1 MFDIYIKGTTF
12 GSIPSLI
19 PTKGYAISQDGT
31 KVLVA
36 IKGSWMDPKQNCDSF
51 QWWPLENTVPFLH
64 ND

>member
-1 MFDIYIKGTTF
+1 MGVD
-12 GSIPSLI
+12 SLI

-36 IKGSWMDPKQNCDSF
+36 IKGRWMQPKQKCDVF
-51 QWWPLENTVPFLH
+51 QWYNLDDTAPFLH

>member
-1 MFDIYIKGTTF
+1 MGVD
-12 GSIPSLI
+12 SLI

-36 IKGSWMDPKQNCDSF
+36 IRKKWMDDKNQKCDVF
-51 QWWPLENTVPFLH
+51 QWWPLEMTAPFLH

>member
-1 MFDIYIKGTTF
+1 MFDIYIKGTCM
-12 GSIPSLI
+12 GVDSLI

-36 IKGSWMDPKQNCDSF
+36 IKKRWMDDKNQKCDVF
-51 QWWPLENTVPFLH
+51 QWWPLEMTAPFLH